1 MKKNPQGIILL
12 HMYTIMMIIW
22 CMVPE
27 TRGATDRIFCH
38 LYHFL
43 PFTSLPPATLA
54 PIPLTT
60 RKIKILKKWKKHLMI
75 LSFCTCVT
83 KMRIIWHM
91 VPEMRSMT
99 DSIFCHFGP
108 FFALLPH
115 YQPEKSK
122 FWKNEKKTWRYHFTH
137 AYQKSWSHTM
147 LFLRYGTWWM

>member
-1 MKKNPQGIILL
+1 M
-12 HMYTIMMIIW
+12 MYGSW
-22 CMVPE
+22 DKECNRQNFLSFVQFF
-27 TRGATDRIFCH
+27 A
-38 LYHFL
+38 LYF
-43 PFTSLPPATLA
+43 PTSHPPCPPPPPLA

-60 RKIKILKKWKKHLMI
+60 RKIKILKKWKKRLMI
-75 LSFCTCVT
+75 LSFYTCVT
-83 KMRIIWHM
+83 KMRIIWCM

-122 FWKNEKKTWRYHFTH
+122 FWKNKKNPWRYHFTH
-137 AYQKSWSHTM
+137 AYQKSWSHTI